1 MEVKRQTAIR
11 ARISDITN
19 FMFIKK
25 EGLEPSYV
33 LTDLGMKISKAK
45 LIGTVIDKFISED
58 GNYSSITLS
67 DDTDTIRVKA
77 FKEDIEIFDELEV
90 GDLAMIIGKVKQ
102 YADENYIIPQI
113 VRKITDPNVEILH
126 KLDVLKSIQSQKKI
140 FDIINREKDKF
151 TDLEEL
157 KLFLKK
163 EYLID
168 PDVAEGVLEFLIQ
181 SDKIKEID
189 YKPLIIEKIKELD
202 KGKGVEISEIIE
214 EVKIPVTLL
223 TELLNELLSDGIC
236 YEPNP
241 GIIKLV

>member
-1 MEVKRQTAIR
+1 MEVKRQTAVR
-11 ARISDITN
+11 ARISDLTN

-25 EGLEPSYV
+25 EGLESSYV
-33 LTDLGMKISKAK
+33 LTDLGMRISKAK
-45 LIGTVIDKFISED
+45 LVGTVIDKFISED

-77 FKEDIEIFDELEV
+77 FKEDVEIFDELER
-90 GDLAMIIGKVKQ
+90 GDLAMIVGKVKQ
-102 YADENYIIPQI
+102 YADENYLIPQI

-126 KLDVLKSIQSQKKI
+126 KLDVLKSIKAQKKI

-151 TDLEEL
+151 ADLEEL

-168 PDVAEGVLEFLIQ
+168 PSIAEGVLEFLIQ
-181 SDKIKEID
+181 SDKIKETD

-202 KGKGVEISEIIE
+202 KGKGVEIAKIIE

-241 GIIKLV
+241 GVIKLV